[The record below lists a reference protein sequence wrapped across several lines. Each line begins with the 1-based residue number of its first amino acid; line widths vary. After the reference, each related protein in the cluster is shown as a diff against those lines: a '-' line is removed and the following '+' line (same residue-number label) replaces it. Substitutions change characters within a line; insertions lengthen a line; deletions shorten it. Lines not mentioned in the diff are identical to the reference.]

1 VWEAGRASA
10 RAEKVGFTIPE
21 RGALRRWTLWAEGR
35 AVLDTRVVASMAKY
49 LVGVMAAWSCG
60 LGLAGCSS
68 SSEDDGSGGTAGAP
82 VSVGGARPAGTGGS
96 GGTTPSGTGGAASPP
111 PSGGN
116 ASKPVVMVTDQYGYT
131 TVSRDNR
138 GYIVQNNVWGA
149 GAQQTLTVQG
159 TSFEVTMQ
167 TGTNGTSGA
176 PVSYPSVFIGS
187 NYDRATLSSG
197 LPKQV
202 SALGKIDTMWSHNA
216 GSQMGTYNAS
226 YDVWFSTNAMGDG
239 QAPSGGYLMVWFYD
253 PANAQP
259 IGSVQH
265 PNVSIPG
272 VMGTWDVWIGPN
284 AGKPCIS
291 YVAKQPI
298 SSMTF
303 DLNLFIQDAVKNRPN
318 TIQAG
323 WYLTNVFAGFEI
335 WSGGVGLKTNDFY
348 VVVN

>member
-1 VWEAGRASA
+1 
-10 RAEKVGFTIPE
+10 
-21 RGALRRWTLWAEGR
+21 
-35 AVLDTRVVASMAKY
+35 MAKY
-49 LVGVMAAWSCG
+49 YVGVMCAFG
-60 LGLAGCSS
+60 VGLAGLGCSS
-68 SSEDDGSGGTAGAP
+68 DGSGDDGASGGTAGAP
-82 VSVGGARPAGTGGS
+82 SASGGARPTGTGGA
-96 GGTTPSGTGGAASPP
+96 GGVRPTGGAASTPP

-131 TVSRDNR
+131 SVSRDNK

-159 TSFEVTMQ
+159 TSFEVTQQ
-167 TGTNGTSGA
+167 TGSNGTNGA

-187 NYDRATLSSG
+187 NYDRTTLGSG

-202 SALGKIDTMWSHNA
+202 SALGKVDTSWSQNA

-226 YDVWFSTNAMGDG
+226 YDVWFSTSSGGDG

-259 IGSVQH
+259 IGSAQYRD
-265 PNVSIPG
+265 VSIPG
-272 VMGTWDVWIGPN
+272 VTGTWDVWIGPN

-298 SSMTF
+298 ASMTF

-318 TIQAG
+318 TIQAS
-323 WYLTNVFAGFEI
+323 WYLSNVFAGFEI
-335 WSGGVGLKTNDFY
+335 WSGGVGLKTSDFY
-348 VVVN
+348 VNVN

>member
-1 VWEAGRASA
+1 
-10 RAEKVGFTIPE
+10 
-21 RGALRRWTLWAEGR
+21 
-35 AVLDTRVVASMAKY
+35 MAKY
-49 LVGVMAAWSCG
+49 YVGVMCAFG
-60 LGLAGCSS
+60 LGLAVFGCSS
-68 SSEDDGSGGTAGAP
+68 DGSGDGDGSGGAGSAPTATGGAP
-82 VSVGGARPAGTGGS
+82 PVGTGG
-96 GGTTPSGTGGAASPP
+96 TRPVGTGGTAGMPATP

-116 ASKPVVMVTDQYGYT
+116 ASKPISMVTDQYGYT
-131 TVSRDNR
+131 SVSRDNK

-159 TSFEVTMQ
+159 TSFEVTLQ
-167 TGTNGTSGA
+167 TGSNSTSGA

-187 NYDRATLSSG
+187 NYDRVTLGSG

-202 SALGKIDTMWSHNA
+202 SALGKVETMWSQNA

-226 YDVWFSTNAMGDG
+226 YDVWFSTNPQGDG

-253 PANAQP
+253 PASAQP
-259 IGSVQH
+259 IGG
-265 PNVSIPG
+265 PKFTDVSIPG

-291 YVAKQPI
+291 YVAKQAI

-323 WYLTNVFAGFEI
+323 WYLSNVFAGFEI

-348 VVVN
+348 VNVN